1 MAWGVQ
7 GMRVTLED
15 NKTGETLVIEQK
27 PDGKISCLEKSDR
40 SRTKRT
46 DHKAEKPES
55 SSEDSTGK
63 AAKSATEK
71 KDKASSA
78 AGPADE
84 KSGSPKPAKSAKR
97 QTPGRRGSSLKWSP
111 VKDHGY
117 HGFRAP
123 SGGGYF
129 KVLKAKTT
137 QWALFFEP
145 PGADAR
151 HVGCF
156 GKEEP
161 AKRKAQELHD
171 KGWPASEVRGV
182 TAEDIARACPAP
194 EGDGRKTRMK
204 RETKTEKKAETTTS
218 TTPTAPA
225 ANDPPPPSVGEAEKD
240 KELMGSFTAEL
251 DSVLDEDEEDE

>member
-15 NKTGETLVIEQK
+15 TKTGETLVIEQK
-27 PDGKISCLEKSDR
+27 PDGKISCLEKPDR
-40 SRTKRT
+40 SRAKRAERK
-46 DHKAEKPES
+46 DEKPAAP
-55 SSEDSTGK
+55 SEETTGK
-63 AAKSATEK
+63 AAKEEK
-71 KDKASSA
+71 PAAEKAERPDSA
-78 AGPADE
+78 AKPGGGPR
-84 KSGSPKPAKSAKR
+84 PAKSTKR
-97 QTPGRRGSSLKWSP
+97 QASARRGSSLKWSP

-161 AKRKAQELHD
+161 AKTKAQELHD

-194 EGDGRKTRMK
+194 EGEGRRTRMK
-204 RETKTEKKAETTTS
+204 RETKIETKAETTT
-218 TTPTAPA
+218 PAAPA
-225 ANDPPPPSVGEAEKD
+225 ATPEPPPADASVAEKD
-240 KELMGSFTAEL
+240 KELMGSFTSEL
-251 DSVLDEDEEDE
+251 DSVLDEEEEDE